1 MRVCQTVPEI
11 RKFRRERPDS
21 QWGLVPTMGAL
32 HEGHLSLVR
41 RARAEND
48 AVGVSIFVN
57 PKQFNNAGDLAS
69 YPRTPDVDLRLLE
82 AHGVDLVWTP
92 GESDVY
98 PEGYQTSV
106 AVGEIAKP
114 LEGSARPGHFQGV
127 TTVVAKIFNVFHPHR
142 AYFGEKDAQ
151 QVAVVRRMVLDLDFN
166 VQIMAC
172 PTVREADGLAISSRN
187 KNLSPEGRRQAICLF
202 EALMTANT
210 AFKAGVHSAAELK
223 RLMRDV
229 IRRYDRARIDYLSVA
244 NVLTLQEVEA
254 VDDQALLSMAVFVDE
269 VRLIDNITIGK

>member
-1 MRVCQTVPEI
+1 
-11 RKFRRERPDS
+11 
-21 QWGLVPTMGAL
+21 MGAL